1 MAVRVQHHAG
11 PCIVARLRRPKTPPF
26 CNGAALNSRY
36 NHSVGEHSAAIAT
49 GDTTRLPAGNVLVIE
64 DDPVVSRLVEH
75 LLVRRGFTVHVAADG
90 LQAQELLKTSPRPAV
105 VVMDV
110 MLPYVS
116 GFELMAEIRRTPG
129 WNGVPV
135 IMLTS
140 KSQER
145 DVLRAFDAG
154 ANDYV
159 VKPFR
164 PEEFV
169 ARVRRLAD
177 N

>member
-1 MAVRVQHHAG
+1 VIQDSSSTTVADLA
-11 PCIVARLRRPKTPPF
+11 ARLR
-26 CNGAALNSRY
+26 
-36 NHSVGEHSAAIAT
+36 
-49 GDTTRLPAGNVLVIE
+49 DVLVIE

-75 LLVRRGFTVHVAADG
+75 LLMRRGFTVHVATDG
-90 LQAQELLKTSPRPAV
+90 LQAQNLLKTLPHPAV
-105 VVMDV
+105 IVMDV

-116 GFELMAEIRRTPG
+116 GFELISEIRQTAG
-129 WNGVPV
+129 WDRVPV

-145 DVLRAFDAG
+145 DILRAFDAG
-154 ANDYV
+154 VNDYV

-177 N
+177 A

>member
-1 MAVRVQHHAG
+1 MAGQ
-11 PCIVARLRRPKTPPF
+11 PLR
-26 CNGAALNSRY
+26 
-36 NHSVGEHSAAIAT
+36 
-49 GDTTRLPAGNVLVIE
+49 DVLVIE

-75 LLVRRGFTVHVAADG
+75 LLLRRGFAVHIATDG
-90 LQAQELLKTSPRPAV
+90 LQAQNLLKTLPRPAV
-105 VVMDV
+105 IVMDV

-116 GFELMAEIRRTPG
+116 GFELIAEIRKTPG
-129 WNGVPV
+129 LDGVPV
-135 IMLTS
+135 VMLTS

-154 ANDYV
+154 VNDYV

-169 ARVRRLAD
+169 ARVRRLA
-177 N
+177 NA

>member
-1 MAVRVQHHAG
+1 M
-11 PCIVARLRRPKTPPF
+11 
-26 CNGAALNSRY
+26 S
-36 NHSVGEHSAAIAT
+36 
-49 GDTTRLPAGNVLVIE
+49 
-64 DDPVVSRLVEH
+64 
-75 LLVRRGFTVHVAADG
+75 
-90 LQAQELLKTSPRPAV
+90 RPAV
-105 VVMDV
+105 IVMDV

-116 GFELMAEIRRTPG
+116 GFELIIEIRQTPG
-129 WNGVPV
+129 WERVPV

-140 KSQER
+140 KSQES

-154 ANDYV
+154 VNDYV

-177 N
+177 G

>member
-1 MAVRVQHHAG
+1 MIQKSPTTSAD
-11 PCIVARLRRPKTPPF
+11 
-26 CNGAALNSRY
+26 GAAPLR
-36 NHSVGEHSAAIAT
+36 
-49 GDTTRLPAGNVLVIE
+49 DVLVIE

-75 LLVRRGFTVHVAADG
+75 LLMRRGFAVHVATDG
-90 LQAQELLKTSPRPAV
+90 LQAQTLLKTLPRPSV

-110 MLPYVS
+110 MLPYLS
-116 GFELMAEIRRTPG
+116 GFELISELRQTPG
-129 WNGVPV
+129 WDRVPV

-154 ANDYV
+154 VNDYV

-177 N
+177 G

>member
-1 MAVRVQHHAG
+1 MRSVVLYRRRLKASISTAVAYTSSATPTTTVTA
-11 PCIVARLRRPKTPPF
+11 PTAR
-26 CNGAALNSRY
+26 
-36 NHSVGEHSAAIAT
+36 
-49 GDTTRLPAGNVLVIE
+49 NVVVIE
-64 DDPVVSRLVEH
+64 DDPVVSRLVQH
-75 LLVRRGFTVHVAADG
+75 LLTRRGFNVHVAADG
-90 LQAQELLKTSPRPAV
+90 FRAQTLLKTLPRPAV

-110 MLPYVS
+110 MLPYLS
-116 GFELMAEIRRTPG
+116 GFELISEIRQTPG
-129 WNGVPV
+129 WDGVPV

-154 ANDYV
+154 VNDYV

-169 ARVRRLAD
+169 ARVRRLA
-177 N
+177 NG

>member
-1 MAVRVQHHAG
+1 MRSVVLYRRRLKASISTAVAYTSSETPTTTVTA
-11 PCIVARLRRPKTPPF
+11 PTAR
-26 CNGAALNSRY
+26 
-36 NHSVGEHSAAIAT
+36 
-49 GDTTRLPAGNVLVIE
+49 NVVVIE

-75 LLVRRGFTVHVAADG
+75 LLTRRGFNVHVAADG
-90 LQAQELLKTSPRPAV
+90 FRAQTLLKTLPRPAV

-110 MLPYVS
+110 MLPYLS
-116 GFELMAEIRRTPG
+116 GFELISEIRQTPG
-129 WNGVPV
+129 WDGVPV

-154 ANDYV
+154 VNDYV

-169 ARVRRLAD
+169 ARVRRLA
-177 N
+177 NG

>member
-1 MAVRVQHHAG
+1 MKVL
-11 PCIVARLRRPKTPPF
+11 IV
-26 CNGAALNSRY
+26 
-36 NHSVGEHSAAIAT
+36 
-49 GDTTRLPAGNVLVIE
+49 E
-64 DDPVVSRLVEH
+64 DDPSIRFGLEEVLAAEGYETAVCERGDSVVDKTLA
-75 LLVRRGFTVHVAADG
+75 GFAAD
-90 LQAQELLKTSPRPAV
+90 LI
-105 VVMDV
+105 VMDV
-110 MLPYVS
+110 MLPYVG
-116 GFELMAEIRRTPG
+116 GFELITEIRQTSG
-129 WNGVPV
+129 WERVPV

-154 ANDYV
+154 VNDYV

-177 N
+177 AGD

>member
-1 MAVRVQHHAG
+1 MRDV
-11 PCIVARLRRPKTPPF
+11 I
-26 CNGAALNSRY
+26 
-36 NHSVGEHSAAIAT
+36 
-49 GDTTRLPAGNVLVIE
+49 VIE

-75 LLVRRGFTVHVAADG
+75 LLMRRGFTVHVAADG
-90 LQAQELLKTSPRPAV
+90 LHAQTLLKTVVRPAV

-116 GFELMAEIRRTPG
+116 GFELLTEIRRTPG
-129 WNGVPV
+129 WGDVPV

-154 ANDYV
+154 VNDYV

-169 ARVRRLAD
+169 ARVRRLA
-177 N
+177 NG

>member
-1 MAVRVQHHAG
+1 MPQSST
-11 PCIVARLRRPKTPPF
+11 TPTTD
-26 CNGAALNSRY
+26 GAATPLR
-36 NHSVGEHSAAIAT
+36 
-49 GDTTRLPAGNVLVIE
+49 DVLVIE

-75 LLVRRGFTVHVAADG
+75 LLMRRGFVVHLAADG
-90 LQAQELLKTSPRPAV
+90 LHAQSLLKTLPPPAV
-105 VVMDV
+105 IVMDV

-116 GFELMAEIRRTPG
+116 GFELIAEIRQTPG
-129 WNGVPV
+129 WSSVPV

-145 DVLRAFDAG
+145 DVLRAFDSG
-154 ANDYV
+154 VNDYV

-169 ARVRRLAD
+169 VRVRRLAD
-177 N
+177 R

>member
-1 MAVRVQHHAG
+1 MAQTSSEAPASDFTG
-11 PCIVARLRRPKTPPF
+11 QPLR
-26 CNGAALNSRY
+26 
-36 NHSVGEHSAAIAT
+36 
-49 GDTTRLPAGNVLVIE
+49 DVLVIE

-75 LLVRRGFTVHVAADG
+75 LLVRRGFVVHVATDG
-90 LQAQELLKTSPRPAV
+90 LQAQALLKTLPRPAV

-116 GFELMAEIRRTPG
+116 GFELISEIRQTPG
-129 WNGVPV
+129 WDNVPV

-154 ANDYV
+154 VNDYV

-177 N
+177 A

>member
-1 MAVRVQHHAG
+1 MAQLSPDTSSVQIAS
-11 PCIVARLRRPKTPPF
+11 PPLR
-26 CNGAALNSRY
+26 
-36 NHSVGEHSAAIAT
+36 
-49 GDTTRLPAGNVLVIE
+49 DVLVIE

-75 LLVRRGFTVHVAADG
+75 LLIRRGFAVHVVTDG
-90 LQAQELLKTSPRPAV
+90 LQAQNLLKTVSRPSV
-105 VVMDV
+105 IVMDV

-116 GFELMAEIRRTPG
+116 GFELISEIRKTPG
-129 WNGVPV
+129 WDTVPV
-135 IMLTS
+135 VMLTS

-154 ANDYV
+154 VNDYV

-169 ARVRRLAD
+169 ARVRRLA
-177 N
+177 NA

>member
-1 MAVRVQHHAG
+1 MH
-11 PCIVARLRRPKTPPF
+11 
-26 CNGAALNSRY
+26 
-36 NHSVGEHSAAIAT
+36 
-49 GDTTRLPAGNVLVIE
+49 DVLVIE

-75 LLVRRGFTVHVAADG
+75 LLTRRGFNVHVAPDG
-90 LQAQELLKTSPRPAV
+90 LQAQALFKTLPRPAV

-116 GFELMAEIRRTPG
+116 GFELISEMRQTPG
-129 WNGVPV
+129 WGRVPV

-154 ANDYV
+154 VNDYV

-169 ARVRRLAD
+169 ARVRRFAEG
-177 N
+177 

>member
-1 MAVRVQHHAG
+1 MA
-11 PCIVARLRRPKTPPF
+11 PI
-26 CNGAALNSRY
+26 
-36 NHSVGEHSAAIAT
+36 SAAAAT
-49 GDTTRLPAGNVLVIE
+49 ADATAQSLRDVLVIE

-75 LLVRRGFTVHVAADG
+75 LLTRRGFAVHLAADG
-90 LQAQELLKTSPRPAV
+90 LHAQSLLKSLPCPAV

-116 GFELMAEIRRTPG
+116 GFELITEIRQTIG
-129 WNGVPV
+129 WERVPV

-154 ANDYV
+154 VNDYV

-177 N
+177 A

>member
-1 MAVRVQHHAG
+1 VIPDSSTTAADAA
-11 PCIVARLRRPKTPPF
+11 ARQR
-26 CNGAALNSRY
+26 
-36 NHSVGEHSAAIAT
+36 
-49 GDTTRLPAGNVLVIE
+49 DVLVIE

-75 LLVRRGFTVHVAADG
+75 LLIRRGFVVHLASDG
-90 LQAQELLKTSPRPAV
+90 LQAQALLKTMPRPAV

-110 MLPYVS
+110 MLPFVS
-116 GFELMAEIRRTPG
+116 GFELISEIRQAPD
-129 WNGVPV
+129 WKGVPV

-154 ANDYV
+154 VNDYV

-177 N
+177 A

>member
-1 MAVRVQHHAG
+1 MIQSSSTTVADVA
-11 PCIVARLRRPKTPPF
+11 ARLR
-26 CNGAALNSRY
+26 
-36 NHSVGEHSAAIAT
+36 
-49 GDTTRLPAGNVLVIE
+49 DVLVIE

-75 LLVRRGFTVHVAADG
+75 LLIRRGFAVHVAPDG
-90 LQAQELLKTSPRPAV
+90 LQAQHLLKTLPRPAV

-116 GFELMAEIRRTPG
+116 GFELIAEIRQTPG
-129 WNGVPV
+129 WNDVPV

-154 ANDYV
+154 VNDYV

-177 N
+177 A

>member
-1 MAVRVQHHAG
+1 VVHDSSSAATDVAG
-11 PCIVARLRRPKTPPF
+11 PPLR
-26 CNGAALNSRY
+26 
-36 NHSVGEHSAAIAT
+36 
-49 GDTTRLPAGNVLVIE
+49 DVLVIE

-75 LLVRRGFTVHVAADG
+75 LLVRRGFIVHVVADG
-90 LQAQELLKTSPRPAV
+90 LQAQAAFKTTARPAV
-105 VVMDV
+105 VVLDV

-116 GFELMAEIRRTPG
+116 GFELIAEMRQIPG
-129 WNGVPV
+129 WDQVPV

-154 ANDYV
+154 VNDYV

-169 ARVRRLAD
+169 ARVRRLAAA
-177 N
+177 

>member
-1 MAVRVQHHAG
+1 MCQ
-11 PCIVARLRRPKTPPF
+11 VAQQSTATTGGVSAPPLR
-26 CNGAALNSRY
+26 
-36 NHSVGEHSAAIAT
+36 
-49 GDTTRLPAGNVLVIE
+49 DVLVIE

-75 LLVRRGFTVHVAADG
+75 LLIRRGFVVHVAADG
-90 LQAQELLKTSPRPAV
+90 LHAQSLLKTLPRPAV
-105 VVMDV
+105 IVMDV

-116 GFELMAEIRRTPG
+116 GFELITEIRQTSG
-129 WNGVPV
+129 WERVPV

-154 ANDYV
+154 VNDYV

-177 N
+177 G

>member
-1 MAVRVQHHAG
+1 MQGHAFHSG
-11 PCIVARLRRPKTPPF
+11 SHLFAPGFSGIDALSKCRYIKQVPESSTTQTADAAAPQLR
-26 CNGAALNSRY
+26 
-36 NHSVGEHSAAIAT
+36 
-49 GDTTRLPAGNVLVIE
+49 DVLVIE

-75 LLVRRGFTVHVAADG
+75 LLIRRGFAVHVAADG
-90 LQAQELLKTSPRPAV
+90 LRAQSMLQTMARPAV
-105 VVMDV
+105 IVMDV

-116 GFELMAEIRRTPG
+116 GFELIAEIRQTPG
-129 WNGVPV
+129 WERVPV

-154 ANDYV
+154 VNDYV

-177 N
+177 A

>member
-1 MAVRVQHHAG
+1 MQPRAWPCTGICIGRFPPCSAQYRRAVQASINHTVKQSTAA
-11 PCIVARLRRPKTPPF
+11 PASTDISAPALR
-26 CNGAALNSRY
+26 
-36 NHSVGEHSAAIAT
+36 
-49 GDTTRLPAGNVLVIE
+49 DVLVIE
-64 DDPVVSRLVEH
+64 DDPVVARLVEH
-75 LLVRRGFTVHVAADG
+75 LLMRRGFVVHVAADG
-90 LQAQELLKTSPRPAV
+90 LHAQSLLKTLSRPAV
-105 VVMDV
+105 IVMDV
-110 MLPYVS
+110 MLPYLS
-116 GFELMAEIRRTPG
+116 GFELITEIRKTPG
-129 WNGVPV
+129 WERVPV

-154 ANDYV
+154 VNDYV

-177 N
+177 G

>member
-1 MAVRVQHHAG
+1 MPQSSTTQTTDVTAPQ
-11 PCIVARLRRPKTPPF
+11 LR
-26 CNGAALNSRY
+26 
-36 NHSVGEHSAAIAT
+36 
-49 GDTTRLPAGNVLVIE
+49 DVLVIE

-75 LLVRRGFTVHVAADG
+75 LLIRRGFAVHVAADG
-90 LQAQELLKTSPRPAV
+90 LHAQSLLKTLNPPAV
-105 VVMDV
+105 IVMDV

-116 GFELMAEIRRTPG
+116 GFELITEIRQTSG
-129 WNGVPV
+129 WEHVPM

-154 ANDYV
+154 VNDYV

-177 N
+177 S

>member
-1 MAVRVQHHAG
+1 MPAAGVAG
-11 PCIVARLRRPKTPPF
+11 PLR
-26 CNGAALNSRY
+26 
-36 NHSVGEHSAAIAT
+36 
-49 GDTTRLPAGNVLVIE
+49 DVLVIE

-75 LLVRRGFTVHVAADG
+75 LLIRRGFAVHVAIDG
-90 LQAQELLKTSPRPAV
+90 LQAQTLLKTLPRPAV
-105 VVMDV
+105 VVVDV

-116 GFELMAEIRRTPG
+116 GFELIAEIRQTPG
-129 WNGVPV
+129 WDRVPV

-154 ANDYV
+154 VNDYV

-177 N
+177 A

>member
-1 MAVRVQHHAG
+1 M
-11 PCIVARLRRPKTPPF
+11 
-26 CNGAALNSRY
+26 
-36 NHSVGEHSAAIAT
+36 
-49 GDTTRLPAGNVLVIE
+49 LVIE

-75 LLVRRGFTVHVAADG
+75 LLMRRGFVVRVASDG
-90 LQAQELLKTSPRPAV
+90 LQAQTLLKSMPPPAV

-116 GFELMAEIRRTPG
+116 GFELISEIRQAPA
-129 WNGVPV
+129 WKGVPV

-169 ARVRRLAD
+169 ARVRRLAEA
-177 N
+177 